1 MIAHTGTVSNGPAPL
16 EARPVL
22 RRAGAHRFQETRM
35 TARLLRILAVAAILP
50 AAPAAPA
57 GAQEAASRPYVIEY
71 YYKAKWGHQQE
82 FLDLFKKNH
91 LPILLKEK
99 EKGRILEVTLTTPRY
114 HGTEEG
120 RWDFRV
126 TLTFTDLA
134 AAHGE
139 GALTESEIRQLYP
152 DKAAFDREEQR
163 RFAIL
168 DAHWDLPV
176 QTRPFRP

>member
-1 MIAHTGTVSNGPAPL
+1 MLP
-16 EARPVL
+16 
-22 RRAGAHRFQETRM
+22 
-35 TARLLRILAVAAILP
+35 ILAAAAILP
-50 AAPAAPA
+50 IAPAR
-57 GAQEAASRPYVIEY
+57 AQEAASRPYVVEY

-114 HGTEEG
+114 HGTEDG

-126 TLTFTDLA
+126 TLTFRDLA

-139 GALTESEIRQLYP
+139 GALTEAEIRQMYP
-152 DKAAFDREEQR
+152 DKTTFDKEEQR

-168 DAHWDLPV
+168 EAHWDVPV
-176 QTRPFRP
+176 QTGPFRP

>member
-1 MIAHTGTVSNGPAPL
+1 MI
-16 EARPVL
+16 
-22 RRAGAHRFQETRM
+22 
-35 TARLLRILAVAAILP
+35 ARLLPILVAVAILAI
-50 AAPAAPA
+50 APATLAS
-57 GAQEAASRPYVIEY
+57 AQESASRPYLVEY
-71 YYKAKWGHQQE
+71 YYKARWGHQQE

-114 HGTEEG
+114 HGTEDG

-126 TLTFTDLA
+126 TLAFRDLA

-139 GALTESEIRQLYP
+139 GALTEAEIRQMYP
-152 DKAAFDREEQR
+152 DKAAFDKEEQR

-168 DAHWDLPV
+168 EAHWDLPV
-176 QTRPFRP
+176 QTGPFRP